1 MKAWILICAG
11 ALTLAAGC
19 GSSTK
24 VAPPQKTALEV
35 REMQTR
41 SFATTDQKM
50 VMKSLLNVLQDEGF
64 IVKNANTELG
74 LLTAEKD
81 VQEGGGSST
90 STAGSSGASAGDGLV
105 IGLVE
110 LALRLTVAKNA
121 PASSSG
127 SSDSDDDRWAKYR
140 TIDCSANISEYGA
153 ETRVRV
159 NFQVKVVDNRGAV
172 MSVAQ
177 LDDPYFYQDFFA
189 KVDKGIFIAKEKL

>member
-1 MKAWILICAG
+1 MKAWILICAA
-11 ALTLAAGC
+11 ALTLAGC

-24 VAPPQKTALEV
+24 VAPPQKTALEI

-41 SFATTDQKM
+41 SFTTTDQKM

-64 IVKNANTELG
+64 MVKNANTELG

-81 VQEGGGSST
+81 VQEGGSSSST
-90 STAGSSGASAGDGLV
+90 GTTGSSGANNTNGLV

-110 LALRLTVAKNA
+110 LALRLTVAKDA
-121 PASSSG
+121 PSSSSG
-127 SSDSDDDRWAKYR
+127 SSSDDDDRWAKYR

-159 NFQVKVVDNRGAV
+159 TFQVKVVDNKGAV

-177 LDDPYFYQDFFA
+177 LDDPSFYQDFFA